1 MPKRKFVSYLRVSTA
16 RQGISGLG
24 LEAQR
29 ASVAG
34 YLNGGDWTLVQEVLE
49 VESGKRNDRPA
60 LAEALKLCRKHKAT
74 LVIAKLDRLA
84 RNVAFISN
92 LMESGVE
99 FIAVDMPQANRFVVH
114 IMAAVA
120 EQEADAISKRTKAA
134 LQAAKERGT
143 KLGGRRMSAKRF
155 AEIAANARKERTAR
169 VPKFQDSV
177 FALSRR
183 HSLGLHG
190 IAGRQRFNSYQDRDS
205 RIITTLQW
213 TEIAPRHIGYKDIL
227 QAIMH
232 KDFPSQQPRTADYIY
247 LINRTRNIVLHM
259 YDDRGMDLIAHEA
272 SDLQPI
278 YDAYKGWI
286 LDYDRARIEQTFEPQ
301 SDNGVSV

>member
-1 MPKRKFVSYLRVSTA
+1 MERNRRQNAMPKGKFVSYLRVSTA

-60 LAEALKLCRKHKAT
+60 LADALKLCRKHKAT

-92 LMESGVE
+92 LMESGAE
-99 FIAVDMPQANRFVVH
+99 FVAVDMPQANRFVVH

-120 EQEADAISKRTKAA
+120 EQEAEAISKRTKAA

-143 KLGGRRMSAKRF
+143 KLGGRRVSSERF
-155 AEIAANARKERTAR
+155 AEIAAQARKERTAR
-169 VPKFQDSV
+169 VIK
-177 FALSRR
+177 
-183 HSLGLHG
+183 
-190 IAGRQRFNSYQDRDS
+190 QRAELLPTITQ
-205 RIITTLQW
+205 IQAEGATTLRAIAAQLNAR
-213 TEIAPRHIGYKDIL
+213 EIEAPRGG
-227 QAIMH
+227 QWAAIQV
-232 KDFPSQQPRTADYIY
+232 KR
-247 LINRTRNIVLHM
+247 VLH
-259 YDDRGMDLIAHEA
+259 
-272 SDLQPI
+272 
-278 YDAYKGWI
+278 
-286 LDYDRARIEQTFEPQ
+286 
-301 SDNGVSV
+301 